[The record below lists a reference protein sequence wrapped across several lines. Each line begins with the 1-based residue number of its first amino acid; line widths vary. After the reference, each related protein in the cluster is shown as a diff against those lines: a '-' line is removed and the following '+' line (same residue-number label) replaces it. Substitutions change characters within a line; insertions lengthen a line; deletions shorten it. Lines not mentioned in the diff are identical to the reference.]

1 MGWAC
6 DRLVLGATERC
17 DLASM
22 TNVLVLYC
30 SHKRSV
36 GMSQA
41 GKQKQG
47 GFTIVETLIVL
58 AITGVMFVATAALVS
73 NQLSRYRYRDSM
85 LRIEEIVR
93 NNINDVQT
101 GYIPDAAGTSV
112 PGLACATTAAVGTSV
127 DCEFIGKQIVFKA
140 TGIEVSPLVMRANS
154 SVPFASAGPSEL
166 GAATALTI
174 RTTYPEGL
182 SLVSSSTDADRTIYV
197 VYQNALASNGTF
209 IGGAQS
215 VVIYDSSKGSGQEKI
230 CFDGIGRKGA
240 VRVGGSLGL
249 GTELL
254 QSDDHAGC
262 S

>member
-1 MGWAC
+1 MGAGGY
-6 DRLVLGATERC
+6 RLVSDTAERC

-22 TNVLVLYC
+22 TNMLVLYC

-36 GMSQA
+36 GMSLA

-47 GFTIVETLIVL
+47 GFTIVETLVVL

-101 GYIPDAAGTSV
+101 GYIPNASGVSV
-112 PGLACATTAAVGTSV
+112 PGLGCSSTADVGTSV
-127 DCEFIGKQIVFKA
+127 DCEFVGKQIVFKA

-154 SVPFASAGPSEL
+154 AVPFASAGPSEL
-166 GAATALTI
+166 SAATALTI

-182 SLVSSSTDADRTIYV
+182 SLVSPSTDADRTIYV
-197 VYQNALASNGTF
+197 VYQNALATTGTF

-215 VVIYDSSKGSGQEKI
+215 VVVYDSSRANGQEKI

-254 QSDDHAGC
+254 QSDDHVGC